1 MTQWTT
7 IPEAAKET
15 GIPDRT
21 LRRYVDR
28 HGLYIPSRRD
38 GRTILI
44 SRDSLEV
51 IRFIRDRYNG
61 GDMAE
66 QVDQALDDRFHRT
79 LTIAEDEPD
88 SRSLTTFEAV
98 GKLAE
103 EIKALRDQL
112 AQRDAEVAAA
122 LERIEK
128 LEAERDQRD
137 REILQ
142 ELRRPWWKRLFS
154 GLD

>member
-1 MTQWTT
+1 
-7 IPEAAKET
+7 
-15 GIPDRT
+15 
-21 LRRYVDR
+21 
-28 HGLYIPSRRD
+28 
-38 GRTILI
+38 
-44 SRDSLEV
+44 
-51 IRFIRDRYNG
+51 
-61 GDMAE
+61 MAE